1 MKTVYIVSAARTP
14 MGTFGGALSSFTASQ
29 LGSIAIKGALNKI
42 NLKPELVQE
51 VIMGNVISGNIGQAP
66 ATQASIFAGIPN
78 TVPASVINKVCASGM
93 KAVMLGAQSIAL
105 GLNDVVVA
113 GGMESMS
120 NVPYYLDKAR
130 NGGYRYGH
138 GQFIDGLLKDGLI
151 DVYSNTHMG
160 NCGELCAKE
169 YKFSRE
175 EQDAFAIES
184 YKRAT
189 AAYKAGK
196 YNDEIV
202 PVEIKGRDGSV
213 TAINEDEQ
221 YKMAKFDKIPTL
233 KPAFEKDG
241 TITAAN
247 ASPLSDGAS
256 AVVLM
261 SKEKADEL
269 GIKPLAVI
277 KGYGDAAQA
286 PEWFT
291 TAPSKAL
298 PVALKNAGLTL
309 EQINYF
315 EFNEAFAV
323 VGLANNKI
331 LGIDASKVNVNGGA
345 VALGHPLGSSGC
357 RIIIALIN
365 VLKQNG
371 GTYGAAAICNG
382 GGGASAFVIENVK

>member
-1 MKTVYIVSAARTP
+1 
-14 MGTFGGALSSFTASQ
+14 MGSFGGALSAFTASQ
-29 LGSIAIKGALNKI
+29 LGSFAIKGALNKI

-51 VIMGNVISGNIGQAP
+51 VIMGNVLSGNLGQAP

-78 TVPASVINKVCASGM
+78 TVPATIVNKVCASGM
-93 KAVMLGAQSIAL
+93 KAVMLAAQSIAL

-189 AAYKAGK
+189 AAYAAGK
-196 YNDEIV
+196 YKDEIV

-213 TAINEDEQ
+213 TAVSEDEQ

-233 KPAFEKDG
+233 KPAFEKEG

-269 GIKPLAVI
+269 GIKPLAII
-277 KGYGDAAQA
+277 KGFGDAAQA

-309 EQINYF
+309 DKINYF

-331 LGIDASKVNVNGGA
+331 LGLDASKVNVNGGA

-382 GGGASAFVIENVK
+382 GGGASALVIENVN

>member
-213 TAINEDEQ
+213 TTINEDEQ

-323 VGLANNKI
+323 VGLTNNKI

-371 GTYGAAAICNG
+371 GTYGSAAICNG

>member
-1 MKTVYIVSAARTP
+1 MKTVYVVSAVRTP
-14 MGTFGGALSSFTASQ
+14 TGSFGGSLSSFSATQ
-29 LGSIAIKGALNKI
+29 LGAIAIKGALDKI
-42 NLKPELVQE
+42 NLSPKLVQE
-51 VIMGNVISGNIGQAP
+51 VIMGNVMSANLGQAP
-66 ATQASIFAGIPN
+66 ATQASIYAGIPN
-78 TVPASVINKVCASGM
+78 TVPASVVNKVCASGM
-93 KAVMLGAQSIAL
+93 KAVILGAQSIAL

-130 NGGYRYGH
+130 MGGYRYGH
-138 GQFIDGLLKDGLI
+138 GVFIDGLLKDGLT
-151 DVYSNTHMG
+151 DVYKNIHMG
-160 NCGELCAKE
+160 NCGELCARE

-184 YKRAT
+184 YKRT
-189 AAYKAGK
+189 AASFADGK
-196 YNDEIV
+196 FKDEIV
-202 PVEIKGRDGSV
+202 PVELKQRDGSV
-213 TAINEDEQ
+213 TYLTEDEQ
-221 YKMAKFDKIPTL
+221 YKLAKFDKIPTL

-261 SKEKADEL
+261 SKEKAEEL

-277 KGYGDAAQA
+277 KGYGDAAHE

-298 PVALKNAGLTL
+298 PIALNRANLSL
-309 EQINYF
+309 EQIDFF

-323 VGLANNKI
+323 VGLVNNKI
-331 LGIDASKVNVNGGA
+331 LGINNNKVNVNGGA
-345 VALGHPLGSSGC
+345 IAMGHALGSSGC
-357 RIIIALIN
+357 RILVTLIH
-365 VLKQNG
+365 VLKQNQAK
-371 GTYGAAAICNG
+371 YGAAAICNG
-382 GGGASAFVIENVK
+382 GGGASAIVIENIA

>member
-1 MKTVYIVSAARTP
+1 
-14 MGTFGGALSSFTASQ
+14 
-29 LGSIAIKGALNKI
+29 
-42 NLKPELVQE
+42 
-51 VIMGNVISGNIGQAP
+51 
-66 ATQASIFAGIPN
+66 
-78 TVPASVINKVCASGM
+78 
-93 KAVMLGAQSIAL
+93 MLGAQSIAL

-213 TAINEDEQ
+213 TTINEDEQ

-323 VGLANNKI
+323 VGLTNNKI

>member
-1 MKTVYIVSAARTP
+1 
-14 MGTFGGALSSFTASQ
+14 
-29 LGSIAIKGALNKI
+29 
-42 NLKPELVQE
+42 
-51 VIMGNVISGNIGQAP
+51 
-66 ATQASIFAGIPN
+66 
-78 TVPASVINKVCASGM
+78 
-93 KAVMLGAQSIAL
+93 
-105 GLNDVVVA
+105 
-113 GGMESMS
+113 
-120 NVPYYLDKAR
+120 
-130 NGGYRYGH
+130 
-138 GQFIDGLLKDGLI
+138 
-151 DVYSNTHMG
+151 MG

-213 TAINEDEQ
+213 TTINEDEQ

-323 VGLANNKI
+323 VGLTNNKI

>member
-1 MKTVYIVSAARTP
+1 MKTVYVVSAVRTP
-14 MGTFGGALSSFTASQ
+14 TGSFGGSLSSFSATQ
-29 LGSIAIKGALNKI
+29 LGAIAIKGALDKI
-42 NLKPELVQE
+42 NLSPKLVQE
-51 VIMGNVISGNIGQAP
+51 VIMGNVMSANLGQAP
-66 ATQASIFAGIPN
+66 ATQASIYAGIPN
-78 TVPASVINKVCASGM
+78 TVPASVVNKVCASGM
-93 KAVMLGAQSIAL
+93 KAVILGAQSIAL

-130 NGGYRYGH
+130 MGGYRYGH
-138 GQFIDGLLKDGLI
+138 GVFIDGLLKDGLT
-151 DVYSNTHMG
+151 DVYKNIHMG
-160 NCGELCAKE
+160 NCGELCARE

-184 YKRAT
+184 YKRT
-189 AAYKAGK
+189 AASFAAGK
-196 YNDEIV
+196 FKDEIV
-202 PVEIKGRDGSV
+202 PVELKQRDGSV
-213 TAINEDEQ
+213 TYLTEDEQ
-221 YKMAKFDKIPTL
+221 YKLAKFDKIPTL

-261 SKEKADEL
+261 SKEKAEEL

-277 KGYGDAAQA
+277 KGYGDAAHE

-298 PVALKNAGLTL
+298 PIALNRANLSL
-309 EQINYF
+309 EQIDFF

-323 VGLANNKI
+323 VGLVNNKI
-331 LGIDASKVNVNGGA
+331 LGINNNKVNVNGGA
-345 VALGHPLGSSGC
+345 IAMGHALGSSGC
-357 RIIIALIN
+357 RILVTLIH
-365 VLKQNG
+365 VLKQNQAK
-371 GTYGAAAICNG
+371 YGAAAICNG
-382 GGGASAFVIENVK
+382 GGGASAIVIENIA

>member
-213 TAINEDEQ
+213 TTINEDEQ

-323 VGLANNKI
+323 VGLTNNKI